1 MRAVLLHPLMQN
13 KYPVPEPQEM
23 LGSNILQD
31 RARDEK

>member
-1 MRAVLLHPLMQN
+1 MHAVLLHPLMQN

-23 LGSNILQD
+23 LDSNILQD